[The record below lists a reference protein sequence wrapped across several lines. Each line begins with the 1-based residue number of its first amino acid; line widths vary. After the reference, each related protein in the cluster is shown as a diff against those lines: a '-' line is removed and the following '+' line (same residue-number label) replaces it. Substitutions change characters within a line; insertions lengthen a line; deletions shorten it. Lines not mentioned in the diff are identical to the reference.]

1 MKPYSHALTVL
12 ILILAVF
19 LTACASPG
27 TSPAPTGEP
36 TAVPTEEPLPATA
49 TLSESEATATE
60 PPQETETEPPTGTPT
75 TAATATSPSQSFEPV
90 IGLELIADGLT
101 APLALMPGG
110 DGSGRL
116 FILDQIGQIWILTAE
131 GELLDQPFL
140 DVSNLMVALSPSY
153 DERGLLGLAF
163 HPNYAEN
170 GRFFVYYSAP
180 LRDEAPVG
188 WDHTS
193 HISEFRVSEDDPNR
207 ADPDSERI
215 ILQVDQPQSNH
226 VAGQITFGPDGYLYI
241 PLGDGGAANDRGP
254 GHTPELGNG
263 QDTSNLL
270 GSILRIDVDSGDP
283 YAIPDE
289 NPFTGE
295 DSRAEIYAYGLRN
308 PFRITFDAGGEQ
320 RLFVGDVGQNLWEEV
335 DIVTRGGNYGWN
347 IKEGTHCFDPQAP
360 NNPPEQC
367 PDTGPL
373 GRPLIDPILEYKN
386 ANVPGGLGRSV
397 IGGYIYRGDALPA
410 FQGRYIF
417 GDWSTSGAVA
427 DGVLL
432 VATPPETD
440 GEMWPFQELS
450 VNTSESGRL
459 NSYLLSFGQDAD
471 LELYALVS
479 DSLGPSGDT
488 GKVYKIV
495 P

>member
-1 MKPYSHALTVL
+1 MKTYRHLLTVL
-12 ILILAVF
+12 ILGVV

-27 TSPAPTGEP
+27 KSPEP
-36 TAVPTEEPLPATA
+36 TAEPTAMPTEEPLPATA
-49 TLSESEATATE
+49 TSTEAQATATE
-60 PPQETETEPPTGTPT
+60 PPQESETEPPTDTPT
-75 TAATATSPSQSFEPV
+75 TAPTTPPEPFEPV
-90 IGLELIADGLT
+90 IGLELIADGFT
-101 APLALMPGG
+101 APLALMPSG

-116 FILDQIGQIWILTAE
+116 FVLDQVGQIWILTE
-131 GELLDQPFL
+131 DGELLDQPFL
-140 DVSNLMVALSPSY
+140 DVSNLMVGLSPSY

-180 LRDEAPVG
+180 LRGDAPEG

-193 HISEFRVSEDDPNR
+193 HVSEFRVSEEDPNR
-207 ADPDSERI
+207 ADPNSERV

-270 GSILRIDVDSGDP
+270 GSILRIDVDGGDP
-283 YAIPDE
+283 YGIPDE

-295 DSRAEIYAYGLRN
+295 DGRAEIYAYGLRN
-308 PFRITFDAGGEQ
+308 PYRIAFDAGGEQ

-347 IKEGTHCFDPQAP
+347 IKEGAHCFDPQAP
-360 NNPPEQC
+360 NDPPEQC
-367 PDTGPL
+367 PDTGPM
-373 GRPLIDPILEYKN
+373 GQPLIAPILEYKN
-386 ANVPGGLGRSV
+386 ANLPGGLGRSV
-397 IGGYIYRGDALPA
+397 IGGHIYRGEALPA

-417 GDWSTSGAVA
+417 GDWSTTGAA
-427 DGVLL
+427 GDGVLL
-432 VATPPETD
+432 VATPPQTE

-450 VNTSESGRL
+450 VSTSDNGRL

-471 LELYALVS
+471 LEVYVLVS
-479 DSLGPSGDT
+479 NSLGPSGDT
-488 GKVYKIV
+488 GKVFKIV